1 MATRVGYR
9 YRHNLSG
16 YTYIYLYFG
25 GLLFKW
31 CICQLHPTLPSP
43 RIPRWRTD
51 TGNRYNFAAEND
63 IKAISFVRPAV
74 KSASLQTA
82 SGRDSASGLIR
93 TPRISGA
100 QTTRA
105 TGNDKRTQTLRSS
118 SLTIRLINGKTAGGS
133 RRVRLTTFW
142 SSSGGRFGPD

>member
-1 MATRVGYR
+1 LGGGKFFTGIYANLTRHF
-9 YRHNLSG
+9 RH
-16 YTYIYLYFG
+16 
-25 GLLFKW
+25 
-31 CICQLHPTLPSP
+31 PE
-43 RIPRWRTD
+43 IPRWRTD

-133 RRVRLTTFW
+133 RRVRLTTF
-142 SSSGGRFGPD
+142 